1 MARKINASAIAILAL
16 GHAFVEGE
24 RGAAGGAPSKNS
36 IWGVARVN
44 KELVTFSGRIN
55 GKLRIKVETSSE
67 ADLMH
72 MFKAKKAGLGM
83 SYSYTDI
90 TKKAGKLVPDLTERL
105 VADYNEA
112 KADGKLE
119 PRKMAVPA
127 AEKIR
132 EALRGLTKSAKGLAT
147 A

>member
-55 GKLRIKVETSSE
+55 GKLRIKIETSSE
-67 ADLMH
+67 DDLMQ

-83 SYSYTDI
+83 SYSYADI
-90 TKKAGKLVPDLTERL
+90 TKKAAKAVPDLMERL

-112 KADGKLE
+112 KADGKLAT
-119 PRKMAVPA
+119 RKMAVPA
-127 AEKIR
+127 AQKIR
-132 EALRGLTKSAKGLAT
+132 EALRSMTKGSKMAT